1 MGRWR
6 VLEGVVVADCAL
18 EIEGDTLADLFET
31 AARAVV
37 DLMVDPCTVGT
48 DVVRSVSLTAE
59 SPDLLLYDWL
69 SELIF
74 LKDSE
79 RLVFPRT
86 DVHVQ
91 ETPCALTARLMG
103 GPLEAATTLR
113 ADAKA
118 VTFHMFTLE
127 PRDGR
132 WHARVVIDI

>member
-18 EIEGDTLADLFET
+18 DSEGDTLAALCDT
-31 AARAVV
+31 AARAVG
-37 DLMVDPCTVGT
+37 DLMVEPCTVGT

-59 SPDLLLYDWL
+59 SLDLLLYDWL

-86 DVHVQ
+86 DVQVQ
-91 ETPCALTARLMG
+91 ETPCALRARLMG